1 MAQEAGVHAR
11 VAERQRLAADPYLAV
26 LQRPYEIDRGVHL
39 HGREDRM
46 LPVAVGYY
54 LAENLPNAQLHVL
67 PHAGHWIQIEQAVG
81 FTAQAKLFLAE

>member
-1 MAQEAGVHAR
+1 
-11 VAERQRLAADPYLAV
+11 
-26 LQRPYEIDRGVHL
+26 
-39 HGREDRM
+39 M